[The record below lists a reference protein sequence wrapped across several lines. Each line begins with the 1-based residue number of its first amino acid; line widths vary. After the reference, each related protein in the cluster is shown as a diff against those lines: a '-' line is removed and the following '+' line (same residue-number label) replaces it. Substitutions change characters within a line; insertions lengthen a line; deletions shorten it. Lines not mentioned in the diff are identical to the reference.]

1 MLSIGKLVAGAEDYY
16 LSMVAEGKEEYY
28 SGSGESPGTWLGS
41 GTNDLGLAGPVSPEA
56 LAAIVA
62 GNSTLAGRYRS
73 SRNLE

>member
-16 LSMVAEGKEEYY
+16 FSMVAEGREEYY
-28 SGSGESPGTWLGS
+28 SGVGESPGTCLRAGMD
-41 GTNDLGLAGPVSPEA
+41 DLDLAVPVSPAA

>member
-28 SGSGESPGTWLGS
+28 SGAGESPGTWLGG
-41 GTNDLGLAGPVSPEA
+41 GTDDLGLAGPVTPGD

-62 GNSTLAGRYRS
+62 GISTLAGR
-73 SRNLE
+73 SRGQ